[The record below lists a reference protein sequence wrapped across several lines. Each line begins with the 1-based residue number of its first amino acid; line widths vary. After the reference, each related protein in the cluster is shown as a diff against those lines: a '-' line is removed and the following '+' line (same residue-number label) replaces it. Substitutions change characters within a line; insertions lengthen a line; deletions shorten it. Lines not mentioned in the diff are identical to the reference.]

1 VENLD
6 DIDEAISASM
16 VAVAAI
22 DRVAH
27 PNFVVGIDSNIWW
40 MRSVNGERFDDDQ
53 VRRIQTS
60 IGRLFMAE
68 ELTLTLGFTR
78 ANRAALELLDAESQ
92 PVLAAS

>member
-60 IGRLFMAE
+60 IDGER
-68 ELTLTLGFTR
+68 
-78 ANRAALELLDAESQ
+78 
-92 PVLAAS
+92 